1 MRSIVYQISY
11 VRNISYTS
19 YPLNMYVCMYM
30 YICKCMCVCVCVCV
44 CIHIHIYMYNTPPP
58 TPPPFPPPPTHPHAQ
73 VILAVTK
80 GGANLLAVAKLFFRL
95 SKTPANDA
103 VLRGEGV
110 CEGVVTALR
119 AGGRLES
126 VLGVWV
132 CGCVGVGVCCEERAC
147 VNVW

>member
-1 MRSIVYQISY
+1 MCVYIY
-11 VRNISYTS
+11 IYTYIYTHVSYT
-19 YPLNMYVCMYM
+19 
-30 YICKCMCVCVCVCV
+30 
-44 CIHIHIYMYNTPPP
+44 H
-58 TPPPFPPPPTHPHAQ
+58 THTHTHTHTQ

-110 CEGVVTALR
+110 CECVVTALR

-126 VLGVWV
+126 VLGVCV
-132 CGCVGVGVCCEERAC
+132 CVCVGVGVCCEERAC
-147 VNVW
+147 VNAW